1 MPPRLRR
8 VVVSVTALVMLV
20 VLIGATYQGV
30 ETSFERRE
38 FQRQGGLVDV
48 GGFQL
53 HFYCLGKGSPPVILE
68 AAAGSL
74 SAAWGWV
81 QPEVANV
88 TRVCS
93 YDRAGLGWS
102 ESRDGRYD
110 PSQVPND
117 LHALLNES
125 REEGPFVIVGQEL
138 GAAFARIF
146 AARYPAQTLALVL
159 VDDPTSNDRSDVT
172 TPFVES
178 WPWLARAG
186 IFRVNDRLSALA
198 LPLPGKSGGAMRAF
212 LNRPDHLTRAA
223 AEISRMN
230 EVEGAARQAQ
240 PDPSIAITSVTI
252 GYSAR
257 PVMLADHNDAAKVT
271 KAIEQALSAA
281 REAHPKSSHAR

>member
-1 MPPRLRR
+1 MTIHIPPRVRR
-8 VVVSVTALVMLV
+8 VAVLTTALLILIVMMGV
-20 VLIGATYQGV
+20 TYQGV
-30 ETSFERRE
+30 ATSFERRE

-53 HFYCLGKGSPPVILE
+53 HFYCLGQGSPPVVLE

-81 QPEVANV
+81 QPEVARF

-110 PSQVPND
+110 PSRVPDD
-117 LHALLNES
+117 LHVLLNES
-125 REEGPFVIVGQEL
+125 REQGPYVIVGHEF

-146 AARYPAQTLALVL
+146 AARYPSQTLALVL
-159 VDDPTSNDRSDVT
+159 IDDPVASQQDIAT
-172 TPFVES
+172 TPFVET

-186 IFRVNDRLSALA
+186 ILRATRALSSLA
-198 LPLPGKSGGAMRAF
+198 IALPGKSGGAMRAF

-223 AEISRMN
+223 TEISRIG
-230 EVEGAARQAQ
+230 EVQAAARLAR
-240 PDPSIAITSVTI
+240 PDPSIARHIRRRRELGATRDSRYC
-252 GYSAR
+252 GR
-257 PVMLADHNDAAKVT
+257 RAKVT
-271 KAIEQALSAA
+271 HAIDVAVT
-281 REAHPKSSHAR
+281 RGT